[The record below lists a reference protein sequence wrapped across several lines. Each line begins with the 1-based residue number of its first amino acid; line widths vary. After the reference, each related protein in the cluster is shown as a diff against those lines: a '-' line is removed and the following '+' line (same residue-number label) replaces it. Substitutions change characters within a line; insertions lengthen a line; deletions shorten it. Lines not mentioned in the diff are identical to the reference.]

1 MDTSKIIIETEN
13 LLLKPICLDYKV
25 DTFKAFT
32 PEITVF
38 MHPKPAEKIEETIE
52 YIEGAI
58 DRNKAGTDFGVA
70 IIEKRIGEFL
80 GNGGLHHINTREPEL
95 GIWIKKSAH
104 GHGYG
109 KEAMM
114 AMKKWAD
121 ENLDY
126 DFILYPV
133 DRDNYASRRIPE
145 AMGGKVCGEHESV
158 GLGGN
163 HMNTLEYRIYKAIF

>member
-13 LLLKPICLDYKV
+13 LFLKPISLECKEDC
-25 DTFKAFT
+25 FREFT

-52 YIEGAI
+52 YIEGAMK
-58 DRNKAGTDFGVA
+58 RNEAGTDFGVM
-70 IIEKRIGEFL
+70 ILNKNTGEFF

-109 KEAMM
+109 KEAMF

-126 DFILYPV
+126 NFIIYPV
-133 DRDNYASRRIPE
+133 DRDNPASRRIPE
-145 AMGGKVCGEHESV
+145 AMDGKVFAEYKKT

-163 HMNTLEYRIYKAIF
+163 KLNILEYRVSKNKK

>member
-1 MDTSKIIIETEN
+1 MDTSKITIETEN
-13 LLLKPICLDYKV
+13 LLLKPLSLDYKE
-25 DTFKAFT
+25 DIFKAFT

-38 MHPKPAEKIEETIE
+38 MYPKPAEKIEETIE
-52 YIEGAI
+52 YLEGAMK
-58 DRNKAGTDFGVA
+58 RNEAGTDFGVA
-70 IIEKRIGEFL
+70 IVDKKTGEFL
-80 GNGGLHHINTREPEL
+80 GNGGLHHIHTREPEL

-109 KEAMM
+109 KEAMI
-114 AMKKWAD
+114 AMKNWAE

-133 DRDNYASRRIPE
+133 DRDNHASRRIPE
-145 AMGGKVCGEHESV
+145 AMGGKVFDEHESV

-163 HMNTLEYRIYKAIF
+163 KMNTLEYRIYKTK